1 MNYDDV
7 VDLINE
13 DLESEYS
20 VQTNDRFDKSIA
32 IFCDKLSAKET
43 YTCFEKALTRNH
55 KNALHLL
62 KLFCAICWG
71 EIKDNDIFTEVD

>member
-13 DLESEYS
+13 DLASEYS
-20 VQTNDRFDKSIA
+20 VQTNERFNKSIF
-32 IFCDKLSAKET
+32 IFCDRMSPAET
-43 YTCFEKALTRNH
+43 YECFEKALIKNH
-55 KNALHLL
+55 KNAIHLL

-71 EIKDNDIFTEVD
+71 EIKDNDLLEDC